1 MGESITEGAPTIR
14 HDVIITPLG
23 RTHPDV
29 CCVEA
34 VIMSVAQIRGDHLLI
49 DGFAIRR
56 RREEA
61 NAMRYGLVR
70 RTPVQIGDVCRPL
83 VGDGGFWAFVD
94 IHDEEENIEVVN
106 ALRIEKRRRK
116 DLKNANALLMVGNCF
131 GEIAAFEVLQEGSIN
146 RKVLRL
152 SVNRWCEGNGVQDEA
167 DADSVGCGNVLVAG
181 VAILRSRVLDGVNE
195 RANGVLDVVGEVRSH
210 EVCRV

>member
-14 HDVIITPLG
+14 HDVVITPFG
-23 RTHPDV
+23 WTHPDV
-29 CCVEA
+29 RCVEA
-34 VIMSVAQIRGDHLLI
+34 VIVSVAQIRGDHLLI

-61 NAMRYGLVR
+61 NARRYGLVR
-70 RTPVQIGDVCRPL
+70 RTPVQIGDVCRPF
-83 VGDGGFWAFVD
+83 VGDGGFGAFVD

-106 ALRIEKRRRK
+106 ALGVEERRRK
-116 DLKNANALLMVGNCF
+116 DLKNANALLMIGNCF
-131 GEIAAFEVLQEGSIN
+131 GEIAAFEVLQEGSVN
-146 RKVLRL
+146 GEVLRL
-152 SVNRWCEGNGVQDEA
+152 SVSGCGTGNGVQNEA
-167 DADSVGCGNVLVAG
+167 DADSVGRGDVLVAG
-181 VAILRSRVLDGVNE
+181 VAILRGRVLDGVNE

>member
-1 MGESITEGAPTIR
+1 MRESITEGAPTIR

-23 RTHPDV
+23 WTYPDV
-29 CCVEA
+29 CGVEA
-34 VIMSVAQIRGDHLLI
+34 VIVSVAQIRGDHLLV

-83 VGDGGFWAFVD
+83 VGDGGFGAFVD
-94 IHDEEENIEVVN
+94 VHDEEENIEVVN
-106 ALRIEKRRRK
+106 ALRIEKRRRNN
-116 DLKNANALLMVGNCF
+116 LKNANALLVVGNCF

-146 RKVLRL
+146 GEVLRL
-152 SVNRWCEGNGVQDEA
+152 SVNRWCEGKRC
-167 DADSVGCGNVLVAG
+167 S
-181 VAILRSRVLDGVNE
+181 E
-195 RANGVLDVVGEVRSH
+195 RGGR
-210 EVCRV
+210 